1 MNKFAIFKKSKKFY
15 WSTNKIYYCAL
26 FSLLGIGYITEKIFK
41 PIGLF
46 FQYSA
51 VVGMFV
57 GIFYKFKGF
66 TEIEP
71 LRGILEG
78 ELIFEKESITIN
90 NKPYSLDEINKI
102 KISNDDYIGKLIHT
116 SKGQIGPA
124 LSNGINNSLILFLKS
139 KETVKISF
147 ELINSNDF
155 QKIKKTLIEYHLR
168 EKIDFEELKYILG
181 EKSRSDIQELHEE
194 ISKIRDHNKSL
205 LNNSA
210 P

>member
-1 MNKFAIFKKSKKFY
+1 VNKFAIFKKSKKFY
-15 WSTNKIYYCAL
+15 WSTNKIYYCTL

-51 VVGMFV
+51 VAGMFV

-90 NKPYSLDEINKI
+90 EKPFSLDEINTI
-102 KISNDDYIGKLIHT
+102 KISNDDYRGKLIHT
-116 SKGQIGPA
+116 SKGHIGPA
-124 LSNGINNSLILFLKS
+124 LSNGTNNSIVLFLKS
-139 KETVKISF
+139 KETMKIDF

-155 QKIKKTLIEYHLR
+155 QNIKPILIEYYLKR
-168 EKIDFEELKYILG
+168 KIDFEELVYVLG
-181 EKSRSDIQELHEE
+181 EKSRSDLKELHEE
-194 ISKIRDHNKSL
+194 IAKIKNQNETSQNL
-205 LNNSA
+205 SS
-210 P
+210 